1 MYSTSVHFLKINCVY
16 HRGLKRMIK
25 RYLKFVKPYRYR
37 IIATIIVGIIKFGI
51 PMLIPLLIKYAIDGV
66 INNHSLSNSEKFSHL
81 AIAIG
86 IALFIFVI
94 VRPPIEYIRQ
104 YLAQWT
110 SNKILYDIRK
120 QLYNHLQALSAR
132 FYANNQVG
140 QVISRVIN
148 DVEQTK
154 DFILTGLMNIWLDCV
169 TIIIALSIMFFL
181 DVKLTIA
188 AIFIF
193 PFYILTVYF
202 FFGRLRQLTR
212 VRSQALAEVQGFL
225 HERVQGMSVI
235 KSFAIEDNEAQNF
248 DHRNSHF
255 LKRAF
260 QHTRWNAYSFAAI
273 NTVTD
278 LGPIIVIGV
287 GAYLVIN
294 GAITVGTLAAFVGY
308 LEQLFGPLRRLVSSF
323 TTLTQSFAS
332 MDRVFQLMDE
342 DYDIKNGIGAQPIEI
357 KKGQIDLKNVS
368 FKYNDNELEVLHDI
382 NLTINKGETVAF
394 VGMSG
399 GGKSTLISLIPRF
412 YDVTSGEIL
421 VDGNNVKDF
430 LTGSL
435 RNQIGLVQQDNILFS
450 DTVKE
455 NILLGRPDATDDEIV
470 EAAKMANAHDFIMN
484 LPEGYDTEVGER
496 GVKLSGGQKQRLS
509 IARIFLNNPPIL
521 ILDEATSALDLESEA
536 IIQEALDVLS
546 KDRTTLI
553 VAHRLSTITHADK
566 IVVMENGQIVE
577 TGTHQELIQKQG
589 AYEHLYSIQNL

>member
-1 MYSTSVHFLKINCVY
+1 
-16 HRGLKRMIK
+16 MIK
-25 RYLKFVKPYRYR
+25 RYLQFVKPYKYR
-37 IIATIIVGIIKFGI
+37 IFATIIVGIIKFGI

-66 INNHSLSNSEKFSHL
+66 INNHALTTDEKVHHL
-81 AIAIG
+81 TIAIG

-94 VRPPIEYIRQ
+94 VRPPIEFIRQ

-120 QLYNHLQALSAR
+120 KLYNHLQALSAR

-154 DFILTGLMNIWLDCV
+154 DFILTGLMNIWLDCI

-181 DVKLTIA
+181 DVKLTLA
-188 AIFIF
+188 ALFIF
-193 PFYILTVYF
+193 PFYILTVYV
-202 FFGRLRQLTR
+202 FFGRLRKLTR
-212 VRSQALAEVQGFL
+212 ERSQALAEVQGFL
-225 HERVQGMSVI
+225 HERVQGISVV
-235 KSFAIEDNEAQNF
+235 KSFAIEDNEAKNF
-248 DHRNSHF
+248 DKKNTNF
-255 LKRAF
+255 LTRALK
-260 QHTRWNAYSFAAI
+260 HTRWNAYSFAAI

-278 LGPIIVIGV
+278 IGPIIVIGV
-287 GAYLVIN
+287 GAYLAIS
-294 GAITVGTLAAFVGY
+294 GSITVGTLAAFVGY
-308 LEQLFGPLRRLVSSF
+308 LELLFGPLRRLVASF

-332 MDRVFQLMDE
+332 MDRVFQLIDE
-342 DYDIKNGIGAQPIEI
+342 DYDIKNGVGAQPIEI
-357 KKGQIDLKNVS
+357 KQGRIDIDHVS
-368 FKYNDNELEVLHDI
+368 FQYNDNEAPILKDI
-382 NLTINKGETVAF
+382 NLSIEKGETVAF

-399 GGKSTLISLIPRF
+399 GGKSTLINLIPRF
-412 YDVTSGEIL
+412 YDVTSGQIL
-421 VDGNNVKDF
+421 IDGHNIKDF

-455 NILLGRPDATDDEIV
+455 NILLGRPTATDEEVV

-484 LPEGYDTEVGER
+484 LPQGYDTEVGER

-521 ILDEATSALDLESEA
+521 ILDEATSALDLKNES

-566 IVVMENGQIVE
+566 IVVIENGHIVE
-577 TGTHQELIQKQG
+577 TGTHRELIAKQG

>member
-1 MYSTSVHFLKINCVY
+1 
-16 HRGLKRMIK
+16 MIK

-66 INNHSLSNSEKFSHL
+66 INNHSLTNQEKFSHL
-81 AIAIG
+81 GVVIG
-86 IALFIFVI
+86 IALFIFLI
-94 VRPPIEYIRQ
+94 VRPPIEFIRQ

-154 DFILTGLMNIWLDCV
+154 DFILTGLMNIWLDCI

-181 DVKLTIA
+181 DVKLTFA

-202 FFGRLRQLTR
+202 FFGRLRKLTR

-235 KSFAIEDNEAQNF
+235 KSFAIEDNEAKNF
-248 DHRNSHF
+248 DNHNKNF
-255 LKRAF
+255 LQRAF

-287 GAYLVIN
+287 GSYLAIT
-294 GAITVGTLAAFVGY
+294 GSITVGTLAAFVGY

-342 DYDIKNGIGAQPIEI
+342 DYDIKNGIGAQPIKI
-357 KKGQIDLKNVS
+357 SKGQIDLKHVS
-368 FKYNDNELEVLHDI
+368 FKYNENEKEVLHDI

-399 GGKSTLISLIPRF
+399 GGKSTLINLIPRF
-412 YDVTSGEIL
+412 YDVTQGEIL
-421 VDGNNVKDF
+421 IDHHNVKDF

-455 NILLGRPDATDDEIV
+455 NILLGRPDATDDEVV
-470 EAAKMANAHDFIMN
+470 EAAKMANAHDFISN
-484 LPEGYDTEVGER
+484 LPNGYDTEVGER

-509 IARIFLNNPPIL
+509 IARIFLNNPPVL

-553 VAHRLSTITHADK
+553 VAHRLSTITHADR
-566 IVVMENGQIVE
+566 IVVMENGRIVE
-577 TGTHQELIQKQG
+577 TGTHQQLINKRG

>member
-1 MYSTSVHFLKINCVY
+1 
-16 HRGLKRMIK
+16 MIK
-25 RYLKFVKPYRYR
+25 RYLQFVKPYKYR
-37 IIATIIVGIIKFGI
+37 IFATIIVGIIKFGI

-66 INNHSLSNSEKFSHL
+66 INNHALTTDEKVHHL
-81 AIAIG
+81 TIAIG

-94 VRPPIEYIRQ
+94 VRPPIEFIRQ

-120 QLYNHLQALSAR
+120 KLYNHLQALSAR

-154 DFILTGLMNIWLDCV
+154 DFILTGLMNIWLDCI

-181 DVKLTIA
+181 DVKLTLA
-188 AIFIF
+188 ALFIF
-193 PFYILTVYF
+193 PFYILTVYV
-202 FFGRLRQLTR
+202 FFGRLRKLTR
-212 VRSQALAEVQGFL
+212 ERSQALAEVQGFL
-225 HERVQGMSVI
+225 HERVQGISVV
-235 KSFAIEDNEAQNF
+235 KSFAIEDNEAKNF
-248 DHRNSHF
+248 DKKNTNF
-255 LKRAF
+255 LTRALK
-260 QHTRWNAYSFAAI
+260 HTRWNAYSFAAI

-278 LGPIIVIGV
+278 IGPIIVIGV
-287 GAYLVIN
+287 GAYLAIS
-294 GAITVGTLAAFVGY
+294 GSITVGTLAAFVGY
-308 LEQLFGPLRRLVSSF
+308 LELLFGPLRRLVASF

-332 MDRVFQLMDE
+332 MDRVFQLIDE
-342 DYDIKNGIGAQPIEI
+342 DYDIKNGVGAQPIEI
-357 KKGQIDLKNVS
+357 KQGRIDIDHVS
-368 FKYNDNELEVLHDI
+368 FQYNDNEAPILKDI
-382 NLTINKGETVAF
+382 NLSIEKGETVAF

-399 GGKSTLISLIPRF
+399 GGKSTLINLIPRF
-412 YDVTSGEIL
+412 YDVTSGQIL
-421 VDGNNVKDF
+421 IGGHNIKDF

-455 NILLGRPDATDDEIV
+455 NILLGRPTATDEEVV

-484 LPEGYDTEVGER
+484 LPQGYDTEVGER

-521 ILDEATSALDLESEA
+521 ILDEATSALDLESES

-566 IVVMENGQIVE
+566 IVVIENGHIVE
-577 TGTHQELIQKQG
+577 TGTHRELMSKQG

>member
-1 MYSTSVHFLKINCVY
+1 
-16 HRGLKRMIK
+16 MIK

-66 INNHSLSNSEKFSHL
+66 INNHSLTNQEKFSHL
-81 AIAIG
+81 GVAIG
-86 IALFIFVI
+86 IALFIFLI
-94 VRPPIEYIRQ
+94 VRPPIEFIRQ

-120 QLYNHLQALSAR
+120 QLYNHLQALSVR

-154 DFILTGLMNIWLDCV
+154 DFILTGLMNIWLDCI

-181 DVKLTIA
+181 DVKLTFA

-202 FFGRLRQLTR
+202 FFGRLRKLTR

-235 KSFAIEDNEAQNF
+235 KSFAIEDNEAKNF
-248 DHRNSHF
+248 DNHNKNF
-255 LKRAF
+255 LQRAF

-287 GAYLVIN
+287 GSYLAIT
-294 GAITVGTLAAFVGY
+294 GSITVGTLAAFVGY

-342 DYDIKNGIGAQPIEI
+342 DYDIKNGIGAQPIKI
-357 KKGQIDLKNVS
+357 SKGQIDLKHVS
-368 FKYNDNELEVLHDI
+368 FKYNENEKEVLHDI

-399 GGKSTLISLIPRF
+399 GGKSTLINLIPRF
-412 YDVTSGEIL
+412 YDVTQGEIL
-421 VDGNNVKDF
+421 IDHHNVKDF

-455 NILLGRPDATDDEIV
+455 NILLGRPDATDDEVV
-470 EAAKMANAHDFIMN
+470 EAAKMANAHDFISN
-484 LPEGYDTEVGER
+484 LPNGYDTEVGER

-509 IARIFLNNPPIL
+509 IARIFLNNPPVL

-553 VAHRLSTITHADK
+553 VAHRLSTITHADR
-566 IVVMENGQIVE
+566 IVVMENGRIVE
-577 TGTHQELIQKQG
+577 TGTHQQLINKRG
-589 AYEHLYSIQNL
+589 AYEHLYSNQNL

>member
-1 MYSTSVHFLKINCVY
+1 
-16 HRGLKRMIK
+16 MIK
-25 RYLKFVKPYRYR
+25 RYLQFVKPYKYR
-37 IIATIIVGIIKFGI
+37 IFATIIVGIIKFGI

-66 INNHSLSNSEKFSHL
+66 INNHALTTDEKVHHL
-81 AIAIG
+81 TIAIG

-94 VRPPIEYIRQ
+94 VRPPIEFIRQ

-120 QLYNHLQALSAR
+120 KLYNHLQALSAR

-154 DFILTGLMNIWLDCV
+154 DFILTGLMNIWSDCI

-181 DVKLTIA
+181 DVKLTLA
-188 AIFIF
+188 ALFIF
-193 PFYILTVYF
+193 PFYILTVYV
-202 FFGRLRQLTR
+202 FFGRLRKLTR
-212 VRSQALAEVQGFL
+212 ERSQALAEVQGFL
-225 HERVQGMSVI
+225 HERVQGISVV
-235 KSFAIEDNEAQNF
+235 KSFAIEDNEAKNF
-248 DHRNSHF
+248 DKKNTNF
-255 LKRAF
+255 LTRALK
-260 QHTRWNAYSFAAI
+260 HTRWNAYSFAAI

-278 LGPIIVIGV
+278 IGPIIVIGV
-287 GAYLVIN
+287 GAYLAIS
-294 GAITVGTLAAFVGY
+294 GSITVGTLAAFVGY
-308 LEQLFGPLRRLVSSF
+308 LELLFGPLRRLVASF

-332 MDRVFQLMDE
+332 MDRVFQLIDE
-342 DYDIKNGIGAQPIEI
+342 DYDIKNGVGAQPIEI
-357 KKGQIDLKNVS
+357 KQGRIDIDHVS
-368 FKYNDNELEVLHDI
+368 FQYNDNEAPILKDI
-382 NLTINKGETVAF
+382 NLSIEKGETVAF

-399 GGKSTLISLIPRF
+399 GGKSTLINLIPRF
-412 YDVTSGEIL
+412 YDVTSGQIL
-421 VDGNNVKDF
+421 IDGHNIKDF

-455 NILLGRPDATDDEIV
+455 NILLGRPTATDEEVV

-484 LPEGYDTEVGER
+484 LPQGYDTEVGER

-521 ILDEATSALDLESEA
+521 ILDEATSALDLESES

-566 IVVMENGQIVE
+566 IVVIENGHIVE
-577 TGTHQELIQKQG
+577 TGTHRELIAKQG

>member
-1 MYSTSVHFLKINCVY
+1 
-16 HRGLKRMIK
+16 MIK
-25 RYLKFVKPYRYR
+25 RYLQFVKPYKYR
-37 IIATIIVGIIKFGI
+37 IFATIIVGIIKFGI

-66 INNHSLSNSEKFSHL
+66 INNHALTTDEKVHHL
-81 AIAIG
+81 TIAIG

-94 VRPPIEYIRQ
+94 VRPPIEFIRQ

-120 QLYNHLQALSAR
+120 KLYNHLQALSAR

-154 DFILTGLMNIWLDCV
+154 DFILTGLMNIWLDCI

-181 DVKLTIA
+181 DVKLTLA
-188 AIFIF
+188 ALFIF
-193 PFYILTVYF
+193 PFYILTVYV
-202 FFGRLRQLTR
+202 FFGRLRKLTR
-212 VRSQALAEVQGFL
+212 ERSQALAEVQGFL
-225 HERVQGMSVI
+225 HERVQGISVV
-235 KSFAIEDNEAQNF
+235 KSFAIEDNEAKNF
-248 DHRNSHF
+248 DKKNTNF
-255 LKRAF
+255 LTRALK
-260 QHTRWNAYSFAAI
+260 HTRWNAYSFAAI

-278 LGPIIVIGV
+278 IGPIIVIGV
-287 GAYLVIN
+287 GAYLAIS
-294 GAITVGTLAAFVGY
+294 GSITVGTLAAFVGY
-308 LEQLFGPLRRLVSSF
+308 LELLFGSLRRLVASF

-332 MDRVFQLMDE
+332 MDRVFQLIDE
-342 DYDIKNGIGAQPIEI
+342 DYDIKNGVGAQPIEI
-357 KKGQIDLKNVS
+357 KQGRIDIDHVS
-368 FKYNDNELEVLHDI
+368 FQYNDNEAPILKDI
-382 NLTINKGETVAF
+382 NLSIEKGETVAF

-399 GGKSTLISLIPRF
+399 GGKSTLINLIPRF
-412 YDVTSGEIL
+412 YDVTSGQIL
-421 VDGNNVKDF
+421 IDGHNIKDF

-455 NILLGRPDATDDEIV
+455 NILLGRPTATDEEVV

-484 LPEGYDTEVGER
+484 LPQGYDTEVGER

-521 ILDEATSALDLESEA
+521 ILDEATSALDLESES

-566 IVVMENGQIVE
+566 IVVIENGHIVE
-577 TGTHQELIQKQG
+577 TGTHRELMSKQG

>member
-1 MYSTSVHFLKINCVY
+1 
-16 HRGLKRMIK
+16 MIK
-25 RYLKFVKPYRYR
+25 RYLQFVKPYKYR
-37 IIATIIVGIIKFGI
+37 IFATIIVGIIKFGI

-66 INNHSLSNSEKFSHL
+66 INNHALTTDEKVHHL
-81 AIAIG
+81 TIAIG

-94 VRPPIEYIRQ
+94 VRPPIEFIRQ

-120 QLYNHLQALSAR
+120 KLYNHLQALSAR

-154 DFILTGLMNIWLDCV
+154 DFILTGLMNIWLDCI

-181 DVKLTIA
+181 DVELTLA
-188 AIFIF
+188 ALFIF
-193 PFYILTVYF
+193 PFYILTVYV
-202 FFGRLRQLTR
+202 FFGRLRKLTR
-212 VRSQALAEVQGFL
+212 ERSQALAEVQGFL
-225 HERVQGMSVI
+225 HERVQGISVV
-235 KSFAIEDNEAQNF
+235 KSFAIEDNEAKNF
-248 DHRNSHF
+248 DKKNTNF
-255 LKRAF
+255 LTRALK
-260 QHTRWNAYSFAAI
+260 HTRWNAYSFAAI

-278 LGPIIVIGV
+278 IGPIIVIGV
-287 GAYLVIN
+287 GAYIAIS
-294 GAITVGTLAAFVGY
+294 GSITVGTLAAFVGY
-308 LEQLFGPLRRLVSSF
+308 LELLFGPLRRLVASF

-332 MDRVFQLMDE
+332 MDRVFQLIDE
-342 DYDIKNGIGAQPIEI
+342 DYDIKNGVGAQPIEI
-357 KKGQIDLKNVS
+357 KQGRIDIDHVS
-368 FKYNDNELEVLHDI
+368 FQYNDNEAPILKDI
-382 NLTINKGETVAF
+382 NLSIEKGETVAF

-399 GGKSTLISLIPRF
+399 GGKSTLINLIPRF
-412 YDVTSGEIL
+412 YDVTSGQIL
-421 VDGNNVKDF
+421 IDGHNIKDF

-455 NILLGRPDATDDEIV
+455 NILLGRPTATDEEVV

-484 LPEGYDTEVGER
+484 LPQGYDTEVGER

-521 ILDEATSALDLESEA
+521 ILDEATSALDLESES

-566 IVVMENGQIVE
+566 IVVIENGHIVE
-577 TGTHQELIQKQG
+577 TGTHRELIAKQG

>member
-1 MYSTSVHFLKINCVY
+1 
-16 HRGLKRMIK
+16 MIK
-25 RYLKFVKPYRYR
+25 RYLQFVKPYKYR
-37 IIATIIVGIIKFGI
+37 IFATIIVGIIKFGI

-66 INNHSLSNSEKFSHL
+66 INNHALTTDEKVHHL
-81 AIAIG
+81 TIAIG

-94 VRPPIEYIRQ
+94 VRPPIEFIRQ

-120 QLYNHLQALSAR
+120 KLYNHLQALSAR

-154 DFILTGLMNIWLDCV
+154 DFILTGLMNIWLDCI

-181 DVKLTIA
+181 DVKLTLA
-188 AIFIF
+188 ALFIF
-193 PFYILTVYF
+193 PFYILTVYV
-202 FFGRLRQLTR
+202 FFGRLRKLTR
-212 VRSQALAEVQGFL
+212 ERSQALAEVQGFL
-225 HERVQGMSVI
+225 HERVQGISVV
-235 KSFAIEDNEAQNF
+235 KSFAIEDNEAKNF
-248 DHRNSHF
+248 DKKNTNF
-255 LKRAF
+255 LTRALK
-260 QHTRWNAYSFAAI
+260 HTRWNAYSFAAI

-278 LGPIIVIGV
+278 IGPIIVIGV
-287 GAYLVIN
+287 GAYLAIS
-294 GAITVGTLAAFVGY
+294 GSITVGTLAAFVGY
-308 LEQLFGPLRRLVSSF
+308 LELLFGPLRRLVASF

-332 MDRVFQLMDE
+332 MDRVFQLIDE
-342 DYDIKNGIGAQPIEI
+342 DYDIKNGVGAQPIEI
-357 KKGQIDLKNVS
+357 KQGRIDIDHVS
-368 FKYNDNELEVLHDI
+368 FQYNDNEAPILKDI
-382 NLTINKGETVAF
+382 NLSIEKGETVAF

-399 GGKSTLISLIPRF
+399 GGKSTLINLIPRF
-412 YDVTSGEIL
+412 YDVTSGQIL
-421 VDGNNVKDF
+421 IDGHNIKDF

-455 NILLGRPDATDDEIV
+455 NILLGRPTATDEEVV
-470 EAAKMANAHDFIMN
+470 EAAKMDNAHDFIMN
-484 LPEGYDTEVGER
+484 LPQGYDTEVGER

-521 ILDEATSALDLESEA
+521 ILDEATSALDLESES

-566 IVVMENGQIVE
+566 IVVIENGHIVE
-577 TGTHQELIQKQG
+577 TGTHRELIAKQG

>member
-1 MYSTSVHFLKINCVY
+1 
-16 HRGLKRMIK
+16 MIK

-66 INNHSLSNSEKFSHL
+66 INNHSLTNQEKFSHL
-81 AIAIG
+81 GVAIG
-86 IALFIFVI
+86 IALFIFLI
-94 VRPPIEYIRQ
+94 VRPPIEFIRQ

-120 QLYNHLQALSAR
+120 QLYNHLQARSVR

-154 DFILTGLMNIWLDCV
+154 DFILTGLMNIWLDCI

-181 DVKLTIA
+181 DVKLTFA

-202 FFGRLRQLTR
+202 FFGRLRKLTR

-235 KSFAIEDNEAQNF
+235 KSFAIEDNEAKNF
-248 DHRNSHF
+248 DNHNKNF
-255 LKRAF
+255 LQRAF

-287 GAYLVIN
+287 GSYLAIT
-294 GAITVGTLAAFVGY
+294 GSITVGTLAAFVGY

-342 DYDIKNGIGAQPIEI
+342 DYDIKNGIGAQPIKI
-357 KKGQIDLKNVS
+357 SKGQIDLKHVS
-368 FKYNDNELEVLHDI
+368 FKYNENEKEVLHDI

-399 GGKSTLISLIPRF
+399 GGKSTLINLIPRF
-412 YDVTSGEIL
+412 YDVTQGEIL
-421 VDGNNVKDF
+421 IDHHNVKDF

-450 DTVKE
+450 DTVKK
-455 NILLGRPDATDDEIV
+455 NILLGRPDATDDEVV
-470 EAAKMANAHDFIMN
+470 EAAKMANAHDFISN
-484 LPEGYDTEVGER
+484 LPNGYDTEVGER

-509 IARIFLNNPPIL
+509 IARIFLNNPPVL

-553 VAHRLSTITHADK
+553 VAHRLSTITHADR
-566 IVVMENGQIVE
+566 IVVMENGRIVE
-577 TGTHQELIQKQG
+577 TGTHQQLINKRG

>member
-1 MYSTSVHFLKINCVY
+1 
-16 HRGLKRMIK
+16 MIK
-25 RYLKFVKPYRYR
+25 RYLQFVKPYKYR
-37 IIATIIVGIIKFGI
+37 IFATIIVGIIKFGI

-66 INNHSLSNSEKFSHL
+66 INNHALTTDEKVHHL
-81 AIAIG
+81 TIAIG

-94 VRPPIEYIRQ
+94 VRPPIEFIRQ

-120 QLYNHLQALSAR
+120 KLYNHLQALSAR

-154 DFILTGLMNIWLDCV
+154 DFILTGLMNIWLDCI

-181 DVKLTIA
+181 DVKLTLA
-188 AIFIF
+188 ALFIF
-193 PFYILTVYF
+193 PFYILTVYV
-202 FFGRLRQLTR
+202 FFGRLRKLTR
-212 VRSQALAEVQGFL
+212 ERSQALAEVQGFL
-225 HERVQGMSVI
+225 HERVQGISVV
-235 KSFAIEDNEAQNF
+235 KSFAIEDNEAKNF
-248 DHRNSHF
+248 DKKNTNF
-255 LKRAF
+255 LTRALK
-260 QHTRWNAYSFAAI
+260 HTRWNAYSFAAI

-278 LGPIIVIGV
+278 IGPIIVIGV
-287 GAYLVIN
+287 GAYLAIS
-294 GAITVGTLAAFVGY
+294 GSITVGTLAAFVGY
-308 LEQLFGPLRRLVSSF
+308 LELLFGPLRRLVASF

-332 MDRVFQLMDE
+332 MDRVFQLIDE
-342 DYDIKNGIGAQPIEI
+342 DYDIKNGVGAQPIEI
-357 KKGQIDLKNVS
+357 KQGRIDIDHVS
-368 FKYNDNELEVLHDI
+368 FQYNDNEAPILKDI
-382 NLTINKGETVAF
+382 NLSIEKGEKVAF

-399 GGKSTLISLIPRF
+399 GGKSTLINLIPRF
-412 YDVTSGEIL
+412 YDVTSGQIL
-421 VDGNNVKDF
+421 IDGHNIKDF

-455 NILLGRPDATDDEIV
+455 NILLGRPTATDEEVV

-484 LPEGYDTEVGER
+484 LPQGYDTEVGER

-521 ILDEATSALDLESEA
+521 ILDEATSALDLESES

-566 IVVMENGQIVE
+566 IVVIENGHIVE
-577 TGTHQELIQKQG
+577 TGTHRELMSKQG

>member
-1 MYSTSVHFLKINCVY
+1 
-16 HRGLKRMIK
+16 MIK

-66 INNHSLSNSEKFSHL
+66 INNHSLTNQEKFSHL
-81 AIAIG
+81 GVAIG
-86 IALFIFVI
+86 IALFIFLI
-94 VRPPIEYIRQ
+94 VRPPIEFIRQ

-154 DFILTGLMNIWLDCV
+154 DFILTGLMNIWLDCI

-181 DVKLTIA
+181 DVKLTFA

-202 FFGRLRQLTR
+202 FFGRLRKLTR

-235 KSFAIEDNEAQNF
+235 KSFAIEDNEAKNF
-248 DHRNSHF
+248 DNHNKNF
-255 LKRAF
+255 LQRAF

-287 GAYLVIN
+287 GSYLAITES
-294 GAITVGTLAAFVGY
+294 ITVGTLAAFVGY

-342 DYDIKNGIGAQPIEI
+342 DYDIKNGIGAQPIKISE
-357 KKGQIDLKNVS
+357 GQIDLKHVS
-368 FKYNDNELEVLHDI
+368 FKYNENEKEVLHDI

-399 GGKSTLISLIPRF
+399 GGKSTLINLIPRF
-412 YDVTSGEIL
+412 YDVTQGEIL
-421 VDGNNVKDF
+421 IDHHNVKEF

-455 NILLGRPDATDDEIV
+455 NILLGRPDATDDEVV
-470 EAAKMANAHDFIMN
+470 EAAKMANAHDFISN
-484 LPEGYDTEVGER
+484 LPNGYDTEVGER

-509 IARIFLNNPPIL
+509 IARIFLNNPPVL

-553 VAHRLSTITHADK
+553 VAHRLSTITHADR
-566 IVVMENGQIVE
+566 IVVMENGRIVE
-577 TGTHQELIQKQG
+577 TGTHQQLINKRD

>member
-1 MYSTSVHFLKINCVY
+1 
-16 HRGLKRMIK
+16 
-25 RYLKFVKPYRYR
+25 
-37 IIATIIVGIIKFGI
+37 
-51 PMLIPLLIKYAIDGV
+51 
-66 INNHSLSNSEKFSHL
+66 
-81 AIAIG
+81 
-86 IALFIFVI
+86 
-94 VRPPIEYIRQ
+94 
-104 YLAQWT
+104 
-110 SNKILYDIRK
+110 
-120 QLYNHLQALSAR
+120 
-132 FYANNQVG
+132 
-140 QVISRVIN
+140 
-148 DVEQTK
+148 
-154 DFILTGLMNIWLDCV
+154 
-169 TIIIALSIMFFL
+169 
-181 DVKLTIA
+181 
-188 AIFIF
+188 
-193 PFYILTVYF
+193 
-202 FFGRLRQLTR
+202 
-212 VRSQALAEVQGFL
+212 
-225 HERVQGMSVI
+225 
-235 KSFAIEDNEAQNF
+235 
-248 DHRNSHF
+248 
-255 LKRAF
+255 
-260 QHTRWNAYSFAAI
+260 
-273 NTVTD
+273 
-278 LGPIIVIGV
+278 
-287 GAYLVIN
+287 
-294 GAITVGTLAAFVGY
+294 
-308 LEQLFGPLRRLVSSF
+308 
-323 TTLTQSFAS
+323 
-332 MDRVFQLMDE
+332 
-342 DYDIKNGIGAQPIEI
+342 
-357 KKGQIDLKNVS
+357 
-368 FKYNDNELEVLHDI
+368 
-382 NLTINKGETVAF
+382 
-394 VGMSG
+394 MSG

>member
-1 MYSTSVHFLKINCVY
+1 
-16 HRGLKRMIK
+16 MIK
-25 RYLKFVKPYRYR
+25 RYLQFVKPYKYR
-37 IIATIIVGIIKFGI
+37 IFATIIVGIIKFGI

-66 INNHSLSNSEKFSHL
+66 INNHALTTDEKVHHL
-81 AIAIG
+81 TIAIG

-94 VRPPIEYIRQ
+94 VRPPIEFIRQ

-120 QLYNHLQALSAR
+120 KLYNHLQALSAR

-154 DFILTGLMNIWLDCV
+154 DFILTGLMNIWLDCI

-181 DVKLTIA
+181 DVKLTLA
-188 AIFIF
+188 ALFIF
-193 PFYILTVYF
+193 PFYILTVYV
-202 FFGRLRQLTR
+202 FFGRLRKLTR
-212 VRSQALAEVQGFL
+212 ERSQALAEVQGFL
-225 HERVQGMSVI
+225 HERVQGISVV
-235 KSFAIEDNEAQNF
+235 KSFAIEDNEAKNF
-248 DHRNSHF
+248 DKKNTNF
-255 LKRAF
+255 LTRALK
-260 QHTRWNAYSFAAI
+260 HTRWNAYSFAAI

-278 LGPIIVIGV
+278 IGPIIVIGV
-287 GAYLVIN
+287 GAYLAIS
-294 GAITVGTLAAFVGY
+294 GSITVGTLAAFVGY
-308 LEQLFGPLRRLVSSF
+308 LELLFGPLRRLVASF

-332 MDRVFQLMDE
+332 MDRVFQLIDE
-342 DYDIKNGIGAQPIEI
+342 DYDIKNGVGAQPIEI
-357 KKGQIDLKNVS
+357 KQGRIDIDHVS
-368 FKYNDNELEVLHDI
+368 FQYNDNEAPILKDI
-382 NLTINKGETVAF
+382 NLSIEKGETVAF

-399 GGKSTLISLIPRF
+399 GGKSTLINLIPRF
-412 YDVTSGEIL
+412 YDVTSGQIL
-421 VDGNNVKDF
+421 IDGHNIKDF

-455 NILLGRPDATDDEIV
+455 NILLGRPTATDEEVV
-470 EAAKMANAHDFIMN
+470 EAAKMANTHDFIMN
-484 LPEGYDTEVGER
+484 LPQGYDTEVGER

-521 ILDEATSALDLESEA
+521 ILDEATSALDLESES

-566 IVVMENGQIVE
+566 IVVIENGHIVE
-577 TGTHQELIQKQG
+577 TGTHRELIAKQG

>member
-1 MYSTSVHFLKINCVY
+1 
-16 HRGLKRMIK
+16 MIK
-25 RYLKFVKPYRYR
+25 RYLQFVKPYKYR
-37 IIATIIVGIIKFGI
+37 IFATIIVEIIKFGI

-66 INNHSLSNSEKFSHL
+66 INNHALTTDEKVHHL
-81 AIAIG
+81 TIAIG

-94 VRPPIEYIRQ
+94 VRPPIEFIRQ

-120 QLYNHLQALSAR
+120 KLYNHLQALSAR

-154 DFILTGLMNIWLDCV
+154 DFILTGLMNIWLDCI

-181 DVKLTIA
+181 DVKLTLA
-188 AIFIF
+188 ALFIF
-193 PFYILTVYF
+193 PFYILTVYV
-202 FFGRLRQLTR
+202 FFGRLRKLTR
-212 VRSQALAEVQGFL
+212 ERSQALAEVQGFL
-225 HERVQGMSVI
+225 HERVQGISVV
-235 KSFAIEDNEAQNF
+235 KSFAIEDNEAKNF
-248 DHRNSHF
+248 DKKNTNF
-255 LKRAF
+255 LTRALK
-260 QHTRWNAYSFAAI
+260 HTRWNAYSFAAI

-278 LGPIIVIGV
+278 IGPIIVIGV
-287 GAYLVIN
+287 GAYLAIS
-294 GAITVGTLAAFVGY
+294 GSITVGTLAAFVGY
-308 LEQLFGPLRRLVSSF
+308 LELLFGPLRRLVASF

-332 MDRVFQLMDE
+332 MDRVFQLIDE
-342 DYDIKNGIGAQPIEI
+342 DYDIKNGVGAQPIEI
-357 KKGQIDLKNVS
+357 KQGRIDIDHVS
-368 FKYNDNELEVLHDI
+368 FQYNDNEAPILKDI
-382 NLTINKGETVAF
+382 NLSIEKGETVAF

-399 GGKSTLISLIPRF
+399 GGKSTLINLIPRF
-412 YDVTSGEIL
+412 YDVTSGQIL
-421 VDGNNVKDF
+421 IDGHNIKDF

-455 NILLGRPDATDDEIV
+455 NILLGRPTATDEEVV

-484 LPEGYDTEVGER
+484 LPQGYDTEVGER

-521 ILDEATSALDLESEA
+521 ILDEATSALDLESES

-566 IVVMENGQIVE
+566 IVVIENGHIVE
-577 TGTHQELIQKQG
+577 TGTHRELMSKQG

>member
-1 MYSTSVHFLKINCVY
+1 
-16 HRGLKRMIK
+16 MIK
-25 RYLKFVKPYRYR
+25 RYLQFVKPYKYC
-37 IIATIIVGIIKFGI
+37 IFATIIVGIIKFGI

-66 INNHSLSNSEKFSHL
+66 INNHALTTDEKVHHL
-81 AIAIG
+81 TIAIG

-94 VRPPIEYIRQ
+94 VRPPIEFIRQ

-120 QLYNHLQALSAR
+120 KLYNHLQALSAR

-154 DFILTGLMNIWLDCV
+154 DFILTGLMNIWLDCI

-181 DVKLTIA
+181 DVKLTLA
-188 AIFIF
+188 ALFIF
-193 PFYILTVYF
+193 PFYILTVYV
-202 FFGRLRQLTR
+202 FFGRLRKLTR
-212 VRSQALAEVQGFL
+212 ERSQALAEVQGFL
-225 HERVQGMSVI
+225 HERVQGISVV
-235 KSFAIEDNEAQNF
+235 KSFAIEDNEAKNF
-248 DHRNSHF
+248 DKKNTNF
-255 LKRAF
+255 LTRALK
-260 QHTRWNAYSFAAI
+260 HTRWNAYSFAAI

-278 LGPIIVIGV
+278 IGPIIVIGV
-287 GAYLVIN
+287 GAYLAIS
-294 GAITVGTLAAFVGY
+294 GSITVGTLAAFVGY
-308 LEQLFGPLRRLVSSF
+308 LELLFGPLRRLVASF

-332 MDRVFQLMDE
+332 MDRVFQLIDE
-342 DYDIKNGIGAQPIEI
+342 DYDIKNGVGAQPIEI
-357 KKGQIDLKNVS
+357 KQGRIDIDHVS
-368 FKYNDNELEVLHDI
+368 FQYNDNEAPILKDI
-382 NLTINKGETVAF
+382 NLSIEKGETVAF

-399 GGKSTLISLIPRF
+399 GGKSTLINLIPRF
-412 YDVTSGEIL
+412 YDVTSGQIL
-421 VDGNNVKDF
+421 IDGHNIKDF

-455 NILLGRPDATDDEIV
+455 NILLGRPTATDEEVV

-484 LPEGYDTEVGER
+484 LPQGYDTEVGER

-521 ILDEATSALDLESEA
+521 ILDEATSALDLESES

-566 IVVMENGQIVE
+566 IVVIENGHIVE
-577 TGTHQELIQKQG
+577 TGTHRELIAKQG

>member
-1 MYSTSVHFLKINCVY
+1 
-16 HRGLKRMIK
+16 MIK
-25 RYLKFVKPYRYR
+25 RYLQFVKPYKYR
-37 IIATIIVGIIKFGI
+37 IFATIIVGIIKFGI

-66 INNHSLSNSEKFSHL
+66 INNHALTTDEKVHHL
-81 AIAIG
+81 TIAIG

-94 VRPPIEYIRQ
+94 VRPPIEFIRQ

-120 QLYNHLQALSAR
+120 KLYNHLQALSAR

-154 DFILTGLMNIWLDCV
+154 DFILTGLMNIWLDCI

-181 DVKLTIA
+181 DVKLTLA
-188 AIFIF
+188 ALFIF
-193 PFYILTVYF
+193 PFYILTVYV
-202 FFGRLRQLTR
+202 FFGRLRKLTR
-212 VRSQALAEVQGFL
+212 ERSQALAEVQGFL
-225 HERVQGMSVI
+225 HERVQGISVV
-235 KSFAIEDNEAQNF
+235 KSFAIEDNEAKNF
-248 DHRNSHF
+248 DKKNTNF
-255 LKRAF
+255 LTCALK
-260 QHTRWNAYSFAAI
+260 HTRWNAYSFAAI

-278 LGPIIVIGV
+278 IGPIIVIGV
-287 GAYLVIN
+287 GAYLAIS
-294 GAITVGTLAAFVGY
+294 GSITVGTLAAFVGY
-308 LEQLFGPLRRLVSSF
+308 LELLFGPLRRLVASF

-332 MDRVFQLMDE
+332 MDRVFQLIDE
-342 DYDIKNGIGAQPIEI
+342 DYDIKNGVGAQPIEI
-357 KKGQIDLKNVS
+357 KQGRIDIDHVS
-368 FKYNDNELEVLHDI
+368 FQYNDNEAPILKDI
-382 NLTINKGETVAF
+382 NLSIEKGETVAF

-399 GGKSTLISLIPRF
+399 GGKSTLINLIPRF
-412 YDVTSGEIL
+412 YDVTSGQIL
-421 VDGNNVKDF
+421 IDGHNIKDF

-455 NILLGRPDATDDEIV
+455 NILLGRPTATDEEVV

-484 LPEGYDTEVGER
+484 LPQGYDTEVGER

-509 IARIFLNNPPIL
+509 IARIFLNNPPML
-521 ILDEATSALDLESEA
+521 ILDEATSALDLESES

-566 IVVMENGQIVE
+566 IVVIENGHIVE
-577 TGTHQELIQKQG
+577 TGTHRELMSKQG

>member
-1 MYSTSVHFLKINCVY
+1 
-16 HRGLKRMIK
+16 MIK
-25 RYLKFVKPYRYR
+25 RYLQFVKPYKYR
-37 IIATIIVGIIKFGI
+37 IFATIIVGIIKFGI

-66 INNHSLSNSEKFSHL
+66 INNHALTTDEKVHHL
-81 AIAIG
+81 TIAIG

-94 VRPPIEYIRQ
+94 VRPPIEFIRQ

-120 QLYNHLQALSAR
+120 KLYNHLQALSAR

-154 DFILTGLMNIWLDCV
+154 DFILTGLMNIWLDCI

-181 DVKLTIA
+181 DVKLTLA
-188 AIFIF
+188 ALFIF
-193 PFYILTVYF
+193 PFYILTVYV
-202 FFGRLRQLTR
+202 FFGRLRKLTR
-212 VRSQALAEVQGFL
+212 ERSQALAEVQGFL
-225 HERVQGMSVI
+225 HERVQGISVV
-235 KSFAIEDNEAQNF
+235 KSFAIEDNEAKNF
-248 DHRNSHF
+248 DKKNTNF
-255 LKRAF
+255 LTRALK
-260 QHTRWNAYSFAAI
+260 HTRWNAYSFAAI

-278 LGPIIVIGV
+278 IGPIIVIGV
-287 GAYLVIN
+287 GAYLAIS
-294 GAITVGTLAAFVGY
+294 GSITVGTLAAFVGY
-308 LEQLFGPLRRLVSSF
+308 LELLFGPLRRLVASF

-332 MDRVFQLMDE
+332 MDRVFQLIDE
-342 DYDIKNGIGAQPIEI
+342 DYDIKNGVGAQPIEI
-357 KKGQIDLKNVS
+357 KQGRIDIDHVS
-368 FKYNDNELEVLHDI
+368 FQYNDNEAPILKDI
-382 NLTINKGETVAF
+382 NLSIEKGETVAF

-399 GGKSTLISLIPRF
+399 GGKSTLINLIPRF
-412 YDVTSGEIL
+412 YDVTSGQIL
-421 VDGNNVKDF
+421 IDGHNIKDF

-455 NILLGRPDATDDEIV
+455 NILLGRPTATDEEVV

-484 LPEGYDTEVGER
+484 LPQGYDTEVGER

-521 ILDEATSALDLESEA
+521 ILDEATSALDLESES

-566 IVVMENGQIVE
+566 IVVIENGHIVE
-577 TGTHQELIQKQG
+577 TGTHRKLIAKQG

>member
-1 MYSTSVHFLKINCVY
+1 
-16 HRGLKRMIK
+16 MIK
-25 RYLKFVKPYRYR
+25 RYLQFVKPYKYR
-37 IIATIIVGIIKFGI
+37 IFATIIVGIIKFGI

-66 INNHSLSNSEKFSHL
+66 INNHALTTDEKVHHL
-81 AIAIG
+81 TIAIG

-94 VRPPIEYIRQ
+94 VRPPIEFIRQ

-120 QLYNHLQALSAR
+120 KLYNHLQALSAR

-154 DFILTGLMNIWLDCV
+154 DFILTGLMNIWLDCI

-181 DVKLTIA
+181 DVKLTLA
-188 AIFIF
+188 TLFIF
-193 PFYILTVYF
+193 PFYILTVYV
-202 FFGRLRQLTR
+202 FFGRLRKLTR
-212 VRSQALAEVQGFL
+212 ERSQALAEVQGFL
-225 HERVQGMSVI
+225 HERVQGISVV
-235 KSFAIEDNEAQNF
+235 KSFAIEDNEAKNF
-248 DHRNSHF
+248 DKKNTNF
-255 LKRAF
+255 LTRALK
-260 QHTRWNAYSFAAI
+260 HTRWNAYSFAAI

-278 LGPIIVIGV
+278 IGPIIVIGV
-287 GAYLVIN
+287 GAYLAIS
-294 GAITVGTLAAFVGY
+294 GSITVGTLAAFVGY
-308 LEQLFGPLRRLVSSF
+308 LELLFGPLRRLVASF

-332 MDRVFQLMDE
+332 MDRVFQLIDE
-342 DYDIKNGIGAQPIEI
+342 DYDIKNGVGAQPIEI
-357 KKGQIDLKNVS
+357 KQGRIDIDHVS
-368 FKYNDNELEVLHDI
+368 FQYNDNEAPILKDI
-382 NLTINKGETVAF
+382 NLSIEKGETVAF

-399 GGKSTLISLIPRF
+399 GGKSTLINLIPRF
-412 YDVTSGEIL
+412 YDVTSGQIL
-421 VDGNNVKDF
+421 IDGHNIKDF

-455 NILLGRPDATDDEIV
+455 NILLGRPTATDEEVV

-484 LPEGYDTEVGER
+484 LPQGYDTEVGER

-521 ILDEATSALDLESEA
+521 ILDEATSALDLESES

-566 IVVMENGQIVE
+566 IVVIENGHIVE
-577 TGTHQELIQKQG
+577 TGTHRELMSKQG

>member
-1 MYSTSVHFLKINCVY
+1 
-16 HRGLKRMIK
+16 MIK
-25 RYLKFVKPYRYR
+25 RYLQFVKPYKYR
-37 IIATIIVGIIKFGI
+37 IFATIIVGIIKFGI

-66 INNHSLSNSEKFSHL
+66 INNHALTTDEKVHHL
-81 AIAIG
+81 TIAIG

-94 VRPPIEYIRQ
+94 VRPPIEFIRQ

-120 QLYNHLQALSAR
+120 KLYNHLQALSAR

-154 DFILTGLMNIWLDCV
+154 DFILTGLMNIWLDFI
-169 TIIIALSIMFFL
+169 TIIITLSIMFFL
-181 DVKLTIA
+181 DVKLTLA
-188 AIFIF
+188 ALFIF
-193 PFYILTVYF
+193 PFYILTVYV
-202 FFGRLRQLTR
+202 FFGRLRKLTR
-212 VRSQALAEVQGFL
+212 ERSQALAEVQGFL
-225 HERVQGMSVI
+225 HERVQGISVV
-235 KSFAIEDNEAQNF
+235 KSFAIEDNEAKNF
-248 DHRNSHF
+248 DKKNTNF
-255 LKRAF
+255 LTRALK
-260 QHTRWNAYSFAAI
+260 HTRWNAYSFAAI

-278 LGPIIVIGV
+278 IGPIIVIGV
-287 GAYLVIN
+287 GAYLAIS
-294 GAITVGTLAAFVGY
+294 GSITVGTLAAFVGY
-308 LEQLFGPLRRLVSSF
+308 LELLFGPLRRLVASF

-332 MDRVFQLMDE
+332 MDRVFQLIDE
-342 DYDIKNGIGAQPIEI
+342 DYDIKNGVGAQPIEI
-357 KKGQIDLKNVS
+357 KQGRIDIDHVS
-368 FKYNDNELEVLHDI
+368 FQYNDNEAPILKDI
-382 NLTINKGETVAF
+382 NLSIEKGETVAF

-399 GGKSTLISLIPRF
+399 GGKSTLINLIPRF
-412 YDVTSGEIL
+412 YDVTSGQIL
-421 VDGNNVKDF
+421 IDGHNIKDF

-455 NILLGRPDATDDEIV
+455 NILLGRPTATDEEVV

-484 LPEGYDTEVGER
+484 LPQGYDTEVGER

-521 ILDEATSALDLESEA
+521 ILDEATSALDLESES

-566 IVVMENGQIVE
+566 IVVIENGHIVE
-577 TGTHQELIQKQG
+577 TGTHRELIAKQG

>member
-1 MYSTSVHFLKINCVY
+1 
-16 HRGLKRMIK
+16 MIK
-25 RYLKFVKPYRYR
+25 RYLQFVKPYKYR
-37 IIATIIVGIIKFGI
+37 IFATIIVGIIKFGI

-66 INNHSLSNSEKFSHL
+66 INNHALTTDEKVHHL
-81 AIAIG
+81 TIAIG

-94 VRPPIEYIRQ
+94 VRPPIEFIRQ

-120 QLYNHLQALSAR
+120 KLYNHLQALSAR

-154 DFILTGLMNIWLDCV
+154 DFILTGLMNIWLDCI

-181 DVKLTIA
+181 DVKLTLA
-188 AIFIF
+188 ALFIF
-193 PFYILTVYF
+193 PFYILTVYV
-202 FFGRLRQLTR
+202 FFGRLRKLTR
-212 VRSQALAEVQGFL
+212 ERSQALAEVQGFL
-225 HERVQGMSVI
+225 HERVQGISVV
-235 KSFAIEDNEAQNF
+235 KSFAIEDNEAKNF
-248 DHRNSHF
+248 DKKNTNF
-255 LKRAF
+255 LTRALK
-260 QHTRWNAYSFAAI
+260 HTRWNAYSFAAI

-278 LGPIIVIGV
+278 IGPIIVIGV
-287 GAYLVIN
+287 GAYLAIS
-294 GAITVGTLAAFVGY
+294 GSITVGTLAAFVGY
-308 LEQLFGPLRRLVSSF
+308 LELLFGPLRRLVASF

-332 MDRVFQLMDE
+332 MDRVFQLIDE
-342 DYDIKNGIGAQPIEI
+342 DYDIKNGVGAQPIEI
-357 KKGQIDLKNVS
+357 KQGRIDIDHVS
-368 FKYNDNELEVLHDI
+368 FQYNDNEAPILKDI
-382 NLTINKGETVAF
+382 NLSIEKGETVAF

-399 GGKSTLISLIPRF
+399 GGKSTLINLIPRF
-412 YDVTSGEIL
+412 YDVTSGQIL
-421 VDGNNVKDF
+421 IDGHNIKDF

-455 NILLGRPDATDDEIV
+455 NILLGRPTATDEEVV

-484 LPEGYDTEVGER
+484 LPQGYDTEVGER

-521 ILDEATSALDLESEA
+521 ILDEATSALDLESES

-566 IVVMENGQIVE
+566 IVVIENGHIAE
-577 TGTHQELIQKQG
+577 TGTHRELIAKQG

>member
-1 MYSTSVHFLKINCVY
+1 
-16 HRGLKRMIK
+16 MIK
-25 RYLKFVKPYRYR
+25 RYLQFVKPYKYR
-37 IIATIIVGIIKFGI
+37 IFATIIVGIIKFGI

-66 INNHSLSNSEKFSHL
+66 INNHALTTDEKVHHL
-81 AIAIG
+81 TIAIG

-94 VRPPIEYIRQ
+94 VRPPIEFIRQ

-120 QLYNHLQALSAR
+120 KLYNHLQALSAR

-154 DFILTGLMNIWLDCV
+154 DFILTGLMNIWLDCI

-181 DVKLTIA
+181 DVKLTLA
-188 AIFIF
+188 ALFIF
-193 PFYILTVYF
+193 PFYILTVYV
-202 FFGRLRQLTR
+202 FFGRLRKLTR
-212 VRSQALAEVQGFL
+212 ERSQALAEVQGFL
-225 HERVQGMSVI
+225 HERVQGISVV
-235 KSFAIEDNEAQNF
+235 KSFAIEDNEAKNF
-248 DHRNSHF
+248 DKKNTNF
-255 LKRAF
+255 LTRALK
-260 QHTRWNAYSFAAI
+260 HTRWNTYSFAAI

-278 LGPIIVIGV
+278 IGPIIVIGV
-287 GAYLVIN
+287 GAYLAIS
-294 GAITVGTLAAFVGY
+294 GSITVGTLAAFVGY
-308 LEQLFGPLRRLVSSF
+308 LELLFGPLRRLVASF

-332 MDRVFQLMDE
+332 MDRVFQLIDE
-342 DYDIKNGIGAQPIEI
+342 DYDIKNGVGAQPIEI
-357 KKGQIDLKNVS
+357 KQGRIDIDHVS
-368 FKYNDNELEVLHDI
+368 FQYNDNEAPILKDI
-382 NLTINKGETVAF
+382 NLSIEKGETVAF

-399 GGKSTLISLIPRF
+399 GGKSTLINLIPRF
-412 YDVTSGEIL
+412 YDVTSGQIL
-421 VDGNNVKDF
+421 IDGHNIKDF

-455 NILLGRPDATDDEIV
+455 NILLGRPTATDEEVV

-484 LPEGYDTEVGER
+484 LPQGYDTEVGER

-521 ILDEATSALDLESEA
+521 ILDEATSALDLESES

-566 IVVMENGQIVE
+566 IVVIENGHIVE
-577 TGTHQELIQKQG
+577 TGTHRELMSKQG